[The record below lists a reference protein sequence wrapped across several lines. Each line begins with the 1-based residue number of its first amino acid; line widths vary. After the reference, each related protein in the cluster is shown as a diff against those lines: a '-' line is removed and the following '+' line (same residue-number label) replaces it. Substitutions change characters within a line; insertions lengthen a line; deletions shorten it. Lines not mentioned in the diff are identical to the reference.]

1 MMASMLKRRIRP
13 VLAPVIGASLFAY
26 FSYHAIQGDR
36 GILAR
41 FGLEQ
46 EIAQA
51 EATLAELR
59 ARRAHLEHRASLIN
73 PEQVDLDM
81 LDERA
86 RAMLNYA
93 EPGEVVLFFAAQPG
107 TPAAE

>member
-46 EIAQA
+46 GG
-51 EATLAELR
+51 
-59 ARRAHLEHRASLIN
+59 
-73 PEQVDLDM
+73 DGD
-81 LDERA
+81 
-86 RAMLNYA
+86 
-93 EPGEVVLFFAAQPG
+93 
-107 TPAAE
+107 